1 MCDEHRALEINCMFV
16 RYRWQNIQPS
26 FLQNASR
33 RYASTNKL
41 RNDPSGP
48 LTKLKFNPKEN
59 GNFSNFGVLP
69 FLQQRLNKLE
79 KHNEDHDNERFR
91 KLGVLPKDHSR
102 DLSPT
107 ADQRIIL
114 SVLGSEHSLLL
125 RGDSY
130 SGKSLSIAIHAL
142 NFTLS
147 RTPKFGRIS
156 SGYSVD
162 SVILVPTDD
171 LIRKYLKYFRYL
183 GKGLPTD
190 CCPDQ
195 LVPEKD
201 NYEVSRRPLEIK
213 FVYTDLNSDTFR
225 TGEASKTP
233 PQILVTTPS
242 IFHRLLKEESQLD
255 LGPECY
261 KETQLLAVDGS
272 NYILETTDI
281 QAPENVCLTVEGP
294 KKKYRNILKLIVNDL
309 QKLQMAHYMDSLR
322 RRLKSVEIKAK
333 ISPKDEDLSP
343 IPQGFD
349 YTKWTLASNVSA
361 LDVEKLIKK
370 QYPKDDRPN
379 LNLLRKMVKT
389 KRKYLYKP
397 LQFCFVMEP
406 IHQQPYRKLIT
417 PGNGSKVSKGPAGVR
432 QLQDQL
438 DAKRAKD
445 HNMRL
450 TDPQRS
456 FVERIIR
463 FSDLERTIRKSGR
476 NLVVVGSQDYYEPTN
491 SIQCFLHKK
500 GDNKLRE
507 IDTTTNWPAND
518 YHEAWLEA
526 SLSENEQ
533 KRSLQQLLQT
543 LLKNSASDQILHII
557 RDSIKIDQDG
567 AAFIIPPF
575 IDLET
580 MRANFVD
587 SKNSISTSFSELS
600 AKIVLTHPDA
610 LLVNRVRAKHLFI
623 LGLECL
629 YPQLALSSWSNFSV
643 NLIPGIEIPFT
654 DMLRFYLK
662 RLEDSTKVLIVLL
675 DPEHLEMFSRIL
687 LMNKIQT
694 SSKTGLKMKY
704 RKS

>member
-1 MCDEHRALEINCMFV
+1 MFV
-16 RYRWQNIQPS
+16 RYRWRNIQPS
-26 FLQNASR
+26 FLQIAS

-41 RNDPSGP
+41 RNDQRGP
-48 LTKLKFNPKEN
+48 LTKLRFNPKEN
-59 GNFSNFGVLP
+59 GNFTNFGVLP
-69 FLQQRLNKLE
+69 FLQQRLNELE
-79 KHNEDHDNERFR
+79 KLNDDHDNDRFR

-107 ADQRIIL
+107 EDQRIIL
-114 SVLGSEHSLLL
+114 SVLGSEHSLLF
-125 RGDSY
+125 RGESY

-147 RTPKFGRIS
+147 RVPKFGQIS

-171 LIRKYLKYFRYL
+171 LVKKYLKYFRFL
-183 GKGLPTD
+183 IKGLPTD

-195 LVPEKD
+195 LVPEKET
-201 NYEVSRRPLEIK
+201 YEVTRRPLEIK
-213 FVYTDLNSDTFR
+213 FVYTDMNTDTLR

-242 IFHRLLKEESQLD
+242 IFHRLVSEKSQLG

-261 KETQLLAVDGS
+261 KETQLLAVDGA

-281 QAPENVCLTVEGP
+281 QLSENVSLTLEGP
-294 KKKYRNILKLIVNDL
+294 KKKYRNILKLIVSTV

-322 RRLKSVEIKAK
+322 RRLKSVETKAK
-333 ISPKDEDLSP
+333 DQDLSA
-343 IPQGFD
+343 IPRGFD

-370 QYPKDDRPN
+370 QYSKNDRPN

-406 IHQQPYRKLIT
+406 IYQKPYRKLVQLD
-417 PGNGSKVSKGPAGVR
+417 GSKVSKGPAGVR

-438 DAKRAKD
+438 DVKKAKD
-445 HNMRL
+445 HNMRV

-476 NLVVVGSQDYYEPTN
+476 NLVVVGSQDYFEPTN

-500 GDNKLRE
+500 GDKKVKE
-507 IDTTTNWPAND
+507 IDTTTNWPAHD
-518 YHEAWLEA
+518 FHEAWLEA

-533 KRSLQQLLQT
+533 KRSLQQLLQK
-543 LLKNSASDQILHII
+543 LLQNLASDQILHII
-557 RDSIKIDQDG
+557 KNSMKNVQDG
-567 AAFIIPPF
+567 AVFVIPPC
-575 IDLET
+575 IDLEDIK
-580 MRANFVD
+580 AKLVD
-587 SKNSISTSFSELS
+587 SNKSVCTSLLEPSASI
-600 AKIVLTHPDA
+600 ILTHPDA
-610 LLVNRVRAKHLFI
+610 LLANRVRTKHLYI
-623 LGLECL
+623 LGVECL
-629 YPQLALSSWSNFSV
+629 YPQAALSSWSKFSV
-643 NLIPGIEIPFT
+643 NLVPGIEIPFT

-662 RLEDSTKVLIVLL
+662 RCENFTKVLIVLL
-675 DPEHLEMFSRIL
+675 DPEHLEMLSRIL
-687 LMNKIQT
+687 LMNKIQI
-694 SSKTGLKMKY
+694 SSKAGIRLTY
-704 RKS
+704 RRS

>member
-1 MCDEHRALEINCMFV
+1 MFV
-16 RYRWQNIQPS
+16 RYRWRNIQPS
-26 FLQNASR
+26 FLQISK
-33 RYASTNKL
+33 RYASTNKV
-41 RNDPSGP
+41 RNDPRGP
-48 LTKLKFNPKEN
+48 FTKLKFDPKEN

-69 FLQQRLNKLE
+69 FLQQRLNQLE
-79 KHNEDHDNERFR
+79 KLNDDHDNDRFR

-107 ADQRIIL
+107 PDQRIIL
-114 SVLGSEHSLLL
+114 SVLGSEHSLLF

-147 RTPKFGRIS
+147 RVPKFGQIS

-171 LIRKYLKYFRYL
+171 LVKKYLKYFRFL
-183 GKGLPTD
+183 TKGLPTD

-195 LVPEKD
+195 LVPEKEE
-201 NYEVSRRPLEIK
+201 YKVSRRPLEIN
-213 FVYTDLNSDTFR
+213 FVYTDMNSDTLT

-242 IFHRLLKEESQLD
+242 IFHRLLNQKSQLG

-281 QAPENVCLTVEGP
+281 QLPENVSLTLEGP
-294 KKKYRNILKLIVNDL
+294 KRKYRNILKSIVSTV
-309 QKLQMAHYMDSLR
+309 QKLQMDHYMDSLR

-333 ISPKDEDLSP
+333 DQDSDP
-343 IPQGFD
+343 IPRGFD

-361 LDVEKLIKK
+361 LDVEKSIKK
-370 QYPKDDRPN
+370 QYPKNDRPN

-406 IHQQPYRKLIT
+406 IYQKPYRKLIQLD
-417 PGNGSKVSKGPAGVR
+417 GSKVSRGPAQVR

-438 DAKRAKD
+438 DVKKAKD
-445 HNMRL
+445 HNMRV

-456 FVERIIR
+456 FVERIVR
-463 FSDLERTIRKSGR
+463 FSDSERTIRKSGR
-476 NLVVVGSQDYYEPTN
+476 NLVVVGSQDYFEPTN

-500 GDNKLRE
+500 GDKKLKE
-507 IDTTTNWPAND
+507 IDTTANWPANEF
-518 YHEAWLEA
+518 HEAWLEA

-533 KRSLQQLLQT
+533 KRSLQQLLQKS
-543 LLKNSASDQILHII
+543 LQNLASDQILHII
-557 RDSIKIDQDG
+557 RNSMKNVQDG
-567 AAFIIPPF
+567 AVFVIPPF
-575 IDLET
+575 IDLEDIK
-580 MRANFVD
+580 AKLVD
-587 SKNSISTSFSELS
+587 SNNSACTSLMEPSELT
-600 AKIVLTHPDA
+600 VLTHPDA
-610 LLVNRVRAKHLFI
+610 LLVNKVRTKHLYI

-629 YPQLALSSWSNFSV
+629 YPQAALSSWSKFSV
-643 NLIPGIEIPFT
+643 NSVPGIEIPFT

-662 RLEDSTKVLIVLL
+662 RCEDFTKVSIVLL
-675 DPEHLEMFSRIL
+675 DPEHLEMLSRIL
-687 LMNKIQT
+687 LMNKLQI
-694 SSKTGLKMKY
+694 SSKAGLKLTY